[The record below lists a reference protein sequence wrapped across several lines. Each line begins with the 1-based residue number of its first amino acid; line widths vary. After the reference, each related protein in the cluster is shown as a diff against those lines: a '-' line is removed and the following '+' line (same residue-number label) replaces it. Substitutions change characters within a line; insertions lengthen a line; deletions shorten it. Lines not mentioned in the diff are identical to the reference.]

1 MGGVLASSYRPEGGA
16 FELFLFPG
24 VGNLTIK
31 KFPGGGQFWNLLIHN
46 GRVNPI

>member
-1 MGGVLASSYRPEGGA
+1 MGGVLARSYRPEGGG

-31 KFPGGGQFWNLLIHN
+31 NSRGVVSFGID
-46 GRVNPI
+46 